1 MAGSTEHRGEH
12 LRANTVCDRCGGCF
26 RAAES
31 DRAKQSLFPALFSA
45 LKPAFIFSPLSALP
59 LIRAASLE
67 QNPCQNRYKTYILH
81 KNPRKN
87 RLPFRAF
94 YSVSRA
100 FPAVSFLPVCA
111 VSFPVFVLTVS
122 RLKPAE
128 YGFSSSPRRLQR
140 FLKHA
145 RRSEAAAS
153 LFLRFLRVS
162 PRDASGAF
170 PGGLSMF

>member
-1 MAGSTEHRGEH
+1 MHDSTTFPRRVRFAPGQTITA
-12 LRANTVCDRCGGCF
+12 LRSSEEFFARAKTVCRF
-26 RAAES
+26 ARFI
-31 DRAKQSLFPALFSA
+31 LFPG
-45 LKPAFIFSPLSALP
+45 
-59 LIRAASLE
+59 R
-67 QNPCQNRYKTYILH
+67 
-81 KNPRKN
+81 
-87 RLPFRAF
+87 
-94 YSVSRA
+94 
-100 FPAVSFLPVCA
+100 FPAVSFPVCVC